1 MAAGGFGLAVDHASC
16 RSEGPA
22 DRPEAGGQARAPRH
36 FPADRDT
43 WMMECGQEVRGLDLG
58 IVTSVP

>member
-1 MAAGGFGLAVDHASC
+1 LAEDHASG
-16 RSEGPA
+16 RPEGLA

-43 WMMECGQEVRGLDLG
+43 WMMAHGQAVQGLDLG